1 MWQCL
6 SIYYIH
12 EQRLMHSF
20 SEFRDTIQTPNIAFL
35 TGVIELIRQKCVDLV
50 NKVKQVDY
58 TSLGMQAFMYY
69 TIATANVETFAL
81 RLYSN
86 SPFVKDVV
94 DKSIYFQKYLTA
106 QFYNAEIEPLRTN
119 WICTSMLLKRDPYRY
134 VGDAYS
140 FIESYEF
147 MNLSSI
153 NHETMDPF
161 FIENYKESVDCG
173 NSFVTNHKYIKEIL
187 VTMKVDDKYIYSV
200 RFGNAP
206 ASLTSEFLLPIQ
218 PLKYKFLSVEYK
230 HPLMKKSIVLK
241 LSPEIYYEN
250 NEILSMG
257 FVKRELEHQMENYV
271 FDDTYI
277 LEVLDSD
284 VHSFVLKSN
293 QYVVL
298 DAYTYKIM
306 DKNAPAPQLQSD
318 SN

>member
-6 SIYYIH
+6 SIYYSKD
-12 EQRLMHSF
+12 MFSF
-20 SEFRDTIQTPNIAFL
+20 SEFRDTIQTPNLAFL
-35 TGVIELIRQKCVDLV
+35 AGVVEVIRQKCVDVV

-58 TSLGMQAFMYY
+58 QSLGMQAFMYY
-69 TIATANVETFAL
+69 TIAAANVETFAL

-86 SPFVKDVV
+86 SPFVKDAV

-153 NHETMDPF
+153 NHETMEPF

-187 VTMKVDDKYIYSV
+187 VTMKVADKYISTM
-200 RFGNAP
+200 RFGDTP
-206 ASLTSEFLLPIQ
+206 SSLTSEFRLPTQ
-218 PLKYKFLSVEYK
+218 PLKYNFLSAEYK
-230 HPLMKKSIVLK
+230 HPLMKKSVVLK
-241 LSPEIYYEN
+241 LLPEIYYEN

-257 FVKRELEHQMENYV
+257 FVKRALEHQMENYV
-271 FDDTYI
+271 FDDTYSLMI
-277 LEVLDSD
+277 LDSD

-298 DAYTYKIM
+298 EAYTYKIV
-306 DKNAPAPQLQSD
+306 DKVRPVTQVQLE

>member
-1 MWQCL
+1 MRQCL

-86 SPFVKDVV
+86 SPFVKDAV

-106 QFYNAEIEPLRTN
+106 HFYNAEIEPLRTN

-187 VTMKVDDKYIYSV
+187 VTMKVGDKYIYSV

-206 ASLTSEFLLPIQ
+206 ASLTSDFRLPIQ

-293 QYVVL
+293 QYVLL

>member
-1 MWQCL
+1 M
-6 SIYYIH
+6 YIH
-12 EQRLMHSF
+12 NNSKDMYSF
-20 SEFRDTIQTPNIAFL
+20 SEFRDTIQTPNLAFL
-35 TGVIELIRQKCVDLV
+35 TGVVELIHQKYLDVV
-50 NKVKQVDY
+50 NKIKQADY
-58 TSLGMQAFMYY
+58 HAIGMQAFMYY
-69 TIATANVETFAL
+69 TIAAANVETFAL

-86 SPFVKDVV
+86 SPFVKDAV

-106 QFYNAEIEPLRTN
+106 QLYNAEIEPLRTN

-153 NHETMDPF
+153 NHETMELF

-187 VTMKVDDKYIYSV
+187 VTMKVGDKYISTM
-200 RFGNAP
+200 RFGDTP
-206 ASLTSEFLLPIQ
+206 PSLPNDFHLPKQ

-230 HPLMKKSIVLK
+230 HPLMKKSVVLK

-257 FVKRELEHQMENYV
+257 FVKRALEHQMENYV
-271 FDDTYI
+271 FDDTYT
-277 LEVLDSD
+277 LQVLDSD
-284 VHSFVLKSN
+284 IHSFVLKSN

-298 DAYTYKIM
+298 EAYTYKIM
-306 DKNAPAPQLQSD
+306 DKNAPAPQVQTD
-318 SN
+318 SNSTPEQ

>member
-6 SIYYIH
+6 SIYYSH

-20 SEFRDTIQTPNIAFL
+20 SEFRDTIQTPNLAFL
-35 TGVIELIRQKCVDLV
+35 TGVIELIHQKCVDVV

-58 TSLGMQAFMYY
+58 QSLGMQAFMYY
-69 TIATANVETFAL
+69 TIAAVNVETFAL

-86 SPFVKDVV
+86 SPFVKDAV

-106 QFYNAEIEPLRTN
+106 QFYNAEIEPLCTN

-187 VTMKVDDKYIYSV
+187 VTMKVGDKYIYSV

-271 FDDTYI
+271 FDDTYELI
-277 LEVLDSD
+277 VLDSD

-298 DAYTYKIM
+298 DAYTYKIV
-306 DKNAPAPQLQSD
+306 DKVNPAPQLQSD